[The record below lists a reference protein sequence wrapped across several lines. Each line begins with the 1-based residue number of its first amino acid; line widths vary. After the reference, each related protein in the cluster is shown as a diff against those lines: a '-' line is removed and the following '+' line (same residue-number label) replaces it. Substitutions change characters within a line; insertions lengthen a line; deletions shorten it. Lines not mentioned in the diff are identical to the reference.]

1 MKLQALLILQ
11 ILFGWFSFSN
21 GFASVTVSTTL
32 GLLGGT
38 AVYYMLTQTDRGT
51 LGQILASKRCPV
63 LENGTD
69 ERLLYIDA
77 NNWDGETRTTVAGLM
92 YFYSL
97 LVSEF
102 ASKAP
107 NSNVETSMLPWG
119 AFKIE
124 NNPIK
129 EVEKIRDYLTS
140 IGGGFIR
147 LNITEADSWNI
158 YPIGVARFISENRDK
173 TINVVEESISN
184 TINKASNA
192 VGSSKKDKKKQKEPK
207 EEEEKEKKKEKEKV
221 KEKKKNTIEGGLSD
235 MTSVSHRR
243 AISSRSPVHAKK
255 GSNKVHYEE
264 TPWTP
269 SDDTSW
275 GELTAIYDY
284 LERVMENKY
293 VVSKEN
299 VTYKNRKIEQLALAL
314 ILYWRER
321 QYDISS
327 IDPIN
332 YDASKFRKSL
342 GVFERSYAA
351 VTDIASLGHGKRN
364 GIRIAPWKMIPDSMW
379 KHSPF
384 QSFERVVYAVY
395 SDEIKKSKYNSL
407 NWNVYDYSI
416 GVVLNTFSRDLG
428 VPVVFGQYQE
438 KVSKFSKLYSFNPL
452 KIKKYSQEDGS
463 FVENKKGSKKES
475 KAIDS
480 TETAEEAL
488 QSNSESD
495 VNKTNIKDDGEKT
508 KESSEQLEL
517 EQNDDKKKNKGKKRK
532 LDEKKSEDKGKNK
545 KKKLAKN

>member
-69 ERLLYIDA
+69 EKLIYIDA

-97 LVSEF
+97 LISEF
-102 ASKAP
+102 SSRAP
-107 NSNVETSMLPWG
+107 HPNFETSMLPWG
-119 AFKIE
+119 TFKIE

-158 YPIGVARFISENRDK
+158 YPIGIARFISENRDK

-184 TINKASNA
+184 TINKASNS
-192 VGSSKKDKKKQKEPK
+192 VGSSKKGKKKKNESK
-207 EEEEKEKKKEKEKV
+207 EEEV
-221 KEKKKNTIEGGLSD
+221 KEKKKSTIEGGLSD
-235 MTSVSHRR
+235 MVSVSHRR

-255 GSNKVHYEE
+255 DSSKVHYEE

-269 SDDTSW
+269 ADDTSW
-275 GELTAIYDY
+275 GELTAIYSY
-284 LERVMENKY
+284 LDRVMENKY

-379 KHSPF
+379 KHNPF

-428 VPVVFGQYQE
+428 VPMVFGQYQE
-438 KVSKFSKLYSFNPL
+438 KVSKLSKLYSFNPL

-475 KAIDS
+475 KATDN
-480 TETAEEAL
+480 TETTEEVV
-488 QSNSESD
+488 QSNPESG
-495 VNKTNIKDDGEKT
+495 VNNTSIKDDGEET
-508 KESSEQLEL
+508 KRSSRQSEL
-517 EQNDDKKKNKGKKRK
+517 EQNDDRKKSKGKKRK
-532 LDEKKSEDKGKNK
+532 LEEKKSEEKDKNK
-545 KKKLAKN
+545 KKKPAKNKKN

>member
-1 MKLQALLILQ
+1 MKLQTLLIIQ
-11 ILFGWFSFSN
+11 ILFGWFSLSN
-21 GFASVTVSTTL
+21 GFASVSVSTTL

-51 LGQILASKRCPV
+51 LGQILASKRCPI

-69 ERLLYIDA
+69 EKLLYIDTH
-77 NNWDGETRTTVAGLM
+77 NWDGETRTTVAGLM

-102 ASKAP
+102 TDKV
-107 NSNVETSMLPWG
+107 SNPDAEPPILPWG
-119 AFKIE
+119 TFSIQ
-124 NNPIK
+124 NDPIN
-129 EVEKIRDYLTS
+129 EVEKIRDYLVSVT
-140 IGGGFIR
+140 GGFVR
-147 LNITEADSWNI
+147 LNITEADPWNI
-158 YPIGVARFISENRDK
+158 YPIGIARFISENRDK

-192 VGSSKKDKKKQKEPK
+192 VGSSKKDKKKQNQSK
-207 EEEEKEKKKEKEKV
+207 EEDKKQ
-221 KEKKKNTIEGGLSD
+221 NTIEGGLSD
-235 MTSVSHRR
+235 MSSVSHRR

-255 GSNKVHYEE
+255 DSNKVHYEK

-269 SDDTSW
+269 NDDTSW
-275 GELTAIYDY
+275 GELVAIYEY
-284 LERVMENKY
+284 LEKVMKNKY

-342 GVFERSYAA
+342 GAFERSYAA

-379 KHSPF
+379 KHNPF

-416 GVVLNTFSRDLG
+416 GAVLNTFSRDIG
-428 VPVVFGQYQE
+428 VPMVFGQYQE
-438 KVSKFSKLYSFNPL
+438 KVSRFSKLYSFNPL
-452 KIKKYSQEDGS
+452 KIKRYSQEDGS
-463 FVENKKGSKKES
+463 FVENEKNSKKEF
-475 KAIDS
+475 KPKGN
-480 TETAEEAL
+480 TETTEEVGHT
-488 QSNSESD
+488 NSKSD
-495 VNKTNIKDDGEKT
+495 TNNVSTQDDSEKIRGP
-508 KESSEQLEL
+508 SEQSEAK
-517 EQNDDKKKNKGKKRK
+517 EQNNDNDKKKDKGKKRK
-532 LDEKKSEDKGKNK
+532 SNEEKNEKKEKKKKILKNK
-545 KKKLAKN
+545 KN